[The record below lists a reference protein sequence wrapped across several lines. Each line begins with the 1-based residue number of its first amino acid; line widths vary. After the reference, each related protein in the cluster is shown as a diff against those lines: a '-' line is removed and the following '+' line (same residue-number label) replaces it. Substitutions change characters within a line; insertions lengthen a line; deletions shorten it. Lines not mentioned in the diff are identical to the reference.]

1 MSDKVLIDTNLW
13 VYLYAKSPETKYFK
27 VKQLVETNFD
37 NIIFSAQIIGE
48 LYHVLT
54 KKNFC
59 AKEEAKDIIV
69 EVTTAFSVIAID
81 TANVLKA
88 LDINNKTGYSYWDSL
103 VFATALLNDCR
114 FLYSEDMQHN
124 QIIEN
129 KTRIINPF
137 GLTINIDD

>member
-1 MSDKVLIDTNLW
+1 M
-13 VYLYAKSPETKYFK
+13 
-27 VKQLVETNFD
+27 
-37 NIIFSAQIIGE
+37 
-48 LYHVLT
+48 T

-69 EVTTAFSVIAID
+69 EITTAFSVIEID

-137 GLTINIDD
+137 

>member
-1 MSDKVLIDTNLW
+1 MSDKIFVDTNLW
-13 VYLYAKSPETKYFK
+13 VYLYAKSPEAKYFK
-27 VKQLVETNFD
+27 VKQLVETNFE
-37 NIIFSAQIIGE
+37 NIIVSTQIIGE

-59 AKEEAKDIIV
+59 AKEEAKDIII
-69 EVTTAFSVIAID
+69 EITNAFSIREIG
-81 TANVLKA
+81 TTNVLKA

-137 GLTINIDD
+137 

>member
-27 VKQLVETNFD
+27 IKQLVETNFD

-69 EVTTAFSVIAID
+69 EITNAFSIIEID

-129 KTRIINPF
+129 KTRVINPF
-137 GLTINIDD
+137 

>member
-1 MSDKVLIDTNLW
+1 MGLFIC
-13 VYLYAKSPETKYFK
+13 KSPETKHFK

-37 NIIFSAQIIGE
+37 NIIFSTQIIGE

-69 EVTTAFSVIAID
+69 EITTAFPVIEID

-137 GLTINIDD
+137 

>member
-13 VYLYAKSPETKYFK
+13 VYLYVKSPETKHFK
-27 VKQLVETNFD
+27 VKQLVEINFD
-37 NIIFSAQIIGE
+37 NIIFSTQIIGE

-69 EVTTAFSVIAID
+69 EITTAFPVIEID
-81 TANVLKA
+81 TASVLKA

-137 GLTINIDD
+137 

>member
-13 VYLYAKSPETKYFK
+13 VYLYAKSPETKHFK
-27 VKQLVETNFD
+27 VIQLVETNFD
-37 NIIFSAQIIGE
+37 NIIFSTQIIVE
-48 LYHVLT
+48 FYHVLT

-59 AKEEAKDIIV
+59 SKEEAKDIIV
-69 EVTTAFSVIAID
+69 EITTAFPVIEID

-129 KTRIINPF
+129 KTRVINPF
-137 GLTINIDD
+137 